1 MIFKHRLALALGC
14 FVRDINERM
23 DADELAGWR
32 EYSTIEPFGFP
43 REEARFGT
51 IAANIMAIAPFKM
64 KDSRVRDP
72 NWWRYRLVKPMT
84 DKQAIANMQGQFPGA
99 RKKRRVAI
107 I

>member
-1 MIFKHRLALALGC
+1 
-14 FVRDINERM
+14 M

-51 IAANIMAIAPFKM
+51 IAANIMSIAPFKM

-72 NWWRYRLVKPMT
+72 RSWIYRLVKPMT
-84 DKQAIANMQGQFPGA
+84 DEQSMEFMRGQFPGG
-99 RKKRRVAI
+99 RKKRRVAPV
-107 I
+107 